1 MALWTNLPGV
11 QPPTALREFKG
22 VNKQDAFSIGDGYA
36 TNIKNLTSSAY
47 PAMTVRP
54 PITQVGQQMN
64 PAINGIGVW
73 KDTEL
78 HALNGGVWNR
88 FTGSSWLTLATS
100 LNQTKRWSFCN
111 FQGNFT
117 DINLLAANGT
127 DPVKKYDGS
136 GVSNLANAPAGLNY
150 IDTHDNRVYGVV
162 GNSIKFSALRKA
174 TDWSTVDDAGEI
186 VVESPNGEKLS
197 GLKAGPGHVV
207 GFKPHSMHELYGTG
221 PINYRLMPVSDKV
234 GTDANGSILSVD
246 GVLYFKGLDSV
257 YQYAGGAKPRND
269 FALPAQWYIDN
280 INKANAYKSVSSTD
294 GKRYYLAIP
303 VGTATEPDT
312 ILEYDPQ
319 FGTWNVWSIRK
330 SVTALVNMQGTMYAG
345 TSDGYV
351 YSFGG
356 TSTEV
361 VDWLWESKPFGSGP
375 MSARKNWYKLWYVF
389 DLPTGSTC
397 NVYLSDKPEG
407 EDWMLVKSVTA
418 SNDIQSSQVIIPV
431 GMVANKN
438 WMRVKFTGTGPAT
451 MHELTHQ
458 ERVMRMGV

>member
-1 MALWTNLPGV
+1 MALWNQLPGI
-11 QPPTALREFKG
+11 QPPNAIREFKG
-22 VNKQDAFSIGDGYA
+22 VNKQDPFSISDNHA
-36 TNIKNLTSSAY
+36 TNAKNLTSSAY
-47 PAMTVRP
+47 PAITVRP
-54 PITQVGQQMN
+54 PITALTSPFTKGVLGL
-64 PAINGIGVW
+64 GVW

-78 HALNGGVWNR
+78 HAVVGGGWKKYSNGWSGDLILGV
-88 FTGSSWLTLATS
+88 S
-100 LNQTKRWSFCN
+100 QTALPSFCN
-111 FQGNFT
+111 FQGNFS
-117 DINLLAANGT
+117 DINLLMANGV
-127 DPVKKYDGS
+127 DAVKTYNGS
-136 GVSNLANAPAGLNY
+136 TVTNLANAPAGLNY

-174 TDWSTVDDAGEI
+174 TDWTTVDDAGEV
-186 VVESPNGEKLS
+186 VVETPNGEKLG

-246 GVLYFKGLDSV
+246 GVLYFKGLDGI

-269 FALPAQWYIDN
+269 FALPVQWYIDN
-280 INKANAYKSVSSTD
+280 INKSNAYKSVASTD
-294 GKRYYLAIP
+294 GRRYYLAVP

-319 FGTWNVWSIRK
+319 FGTWYVWNIGK
-330 SVTALVNMQGTMYAG
+330 NVTALVNMQGTMYAG

-375 MSARKNWYKLWYVF
+375 LSARKNWYKLWYVI

-397 NVYLSDKPEG
+397 NVYLSGKPEG
-407 EDWMLVKSVTA
+407 EDWTLVKSVTA

-438 WMRVKFTGTGPAT
+438 WMRVKLTGTGPAT
-451 MHELTHQ
+451 MHELTRQ